1 MEEYRHVPREMK
13 NTPNWL
19 CYKLVDKGNG
29 KFGKPPVS
37 PKTGYPCP
45 KNDRS
50 KFVDFDTAVAA
61 AKRLGLDG
69 IGFVLA
75 DGWVAIDLDGCIV
88 DGQMN
93 DLATEV
99 CSLFDGTFIE
109 RSPSGTGIH
118 VFVRGEKTTTRS
130 RDVKLGIEC
139 YEGFNFM
146 TVTGDSIDPP
156 EFDEAYDL
164 DRQTDL
170 DEFCA
175 RYLSDEKRNEPQPS
189 LATASVD
196 AIVDSRTPEEW
207 LERGLAADGVFKSL
221 WEGERPNGDESGDDF
236 ALAGKLAYWLSG
248 DRQAIQDAFLRS
260 PHTASKGDKHKVK
273 VMERKDYLERTV
285 ERVVDALKSTA
296 KMDDESYIAECA
308 RKIDIHFENHEHTL
322 EDLTDIGNANLM
334 AEVFGDRL
342 RHTTAWGW
350 CFWNGHVWELDRGW
364 RALEA
369 AKEVA
374 DTILGRANEEMTR
387 VERELADANVF
398 GEDRKRDPRFKVA
411 TLFQKHAN
419 ITRNVNRIKAMVEI
433 GTATMHSE
441 AEEFDSDPWCVNT
454 PGGIVDLRTC
464 EVTPHNPDA
473 RMTATTALTPDFDS
487 PAPMFEAFLEKI
499 SSASGERRQEWIDYL
514 QRLVGSSMIGKV
526 YTENLV
532 MATGRGANGKSTL
545 FNAVRYLIGDYG
557 TSVDTNL
564 LMSRS
569 ASEQQVGISM
579 VHRKRLAMAQ
589 ETEEG
594 QRLSASM
601 LKKLCSTDPKVG
613 KRLYR
618 DPIEFIPT
626 HTLILSTNHLPKV
639 TSSDEGTWRRIAVL
653 PFDAVIPEDQRITDY
668 HTKLVE
674 AEGPQILAWMCK
686 GAKAFMDV
694 GCALVTP
701 EVVACASQEYRSKE
715 DWLANFLN
723 ECCVET
729 DTTEIG
735 VKHSDLYSTYVNW
748 AADNGEYRRSSREF
762 AKLVEAHGFDA
773 IDKKRVGKWVGKV
786 WFGLRLTDDHVH
798 DLNAP
803 RQMRVGDRG

>member
-1 MEEYRHVPREMK
+1 MSEYSHVPREMK
-13 NTPNWL
+13 NTPQWL
-19 CYKLVDKGNG
+19 CYKRVDKGNG

-37 PKTGYPCP
+37 PKTGYPCA
-45 KNDRS
+45 KNDPS

-61 AKRLGLDG
+61 VKRLGLDG

-75 DGWVAIDLDGCIV
+75 DGWVAIDLDGCIT
-88 DGQMN
+88 DGVMN

-99 CSLFDGTFIE
+99 CALFDGTFIE

-139 YEGFNFM
+139 YEGYNFM

-156 EFDEAYDL
+156 AFDEAYDL
-164 DRQTDL
+164 DRQDDL
-170 DEFCA
+170 DAFCD
-175 RYLSDEKRNEPQPS
+175 RYLPEEKGTTQS
-189 LATASVD
+189 LMTAV
-196 AIVDSRTPEEW
+196 VETVEDSRTPQEW
-207 LERGLAADGVFKSL
+207 LERGLAADGVFRSL

-236 ALAGKLAYWLSG
+236 ALVGKLAYWLSG
-248 DRQAIQDAFLRS
+248 DRAAITEAFMRS
-260 PHTASKGDKHKVK
+260 PHTKTKGEKHKVK
-273 VMERKDYLERTV
+273 VMERTDYLDRTLD
-285 ERVVDALKSTA
+285 RVIEGLKSTA
-296 KMDDESYIAECA
+296 KIDDENYIAAAA

-342 RHTTAWGW
+342 RHTSEWGW
-350 CFWNGHVWELDRGW
+350 CFWNGQVWELDRAW

-374 DTILGRANEEMTR
+374 DTILGRANEEMAR
-387 VERELADANVF
+387 VDKELADDGKY
-398 GEDRKRDPRFKVA
+398 GEERKKDPRFKVA
-411 TLFQKHAN
+411 KLFLDHAN
-419 ITRNVNRIKAMVEI
+419 RTRNVQRIKAMVEL

-441 AEEFDSDPWCVNT
+441 SAEFDSDPWCVNT

-464 EVTPHNPDA
+464 EITPHNPDA
-473 RMTATTALTPDFDS
+473 RMTAMTAITPDFESD
-487 PAPMFEAFLEKI
+487 APMFDTFLTRI
-499 SSASGERRQEWIDYL
+499 SSVDGTRRQEWIDYL
-514 QRLVGSSMIGKV
+514 QRLIGSAMIGKV

-532 MATGRGANGKSTL
+532 MATGRGANGKSTI

-594 QRLSASM
+594 QKLSASM

-618 DPIEFIPT
+618 DPVEFVPT

-639 TSSDEGTWRRIAVL
+639 ISNDEGTWRRIAVL
-653 PFDAVIPEDQRITDY
+653 PFDATIPEDERITDY

-674 AEGPQILAWMCK
+674 AEGPQILAWMCR

-694 GCALVTP
+694 GCSLVTP
-701 EVVACASQEYRSKE
+701 DVVLSASQEYRSKE

-723 ECCVET
+723 ECCVTVESG
-729 DTTEIG
+729 EVG
-735 VKHSDLYSTYVNW
+735 VKHSDLYNAYVAW

-773 IDKKRVGKWVGKV
+773 IDKKRVGTWVGKV
-786 WFGLRLTDDHVH
+786 WMGLRLTDDHH
-798 DLNAP
+798 TPTTLNQP
-803 RQMRVGDRG
+803 RQMRVGE